1 MGLLALAVA
10 TLLGLVSATLAEVA
24 ENKTRL
30 CQPAPRWEINGTAPM
45 TGALGR
51 VTFCLNLGGLREK
64 LSQDGLADIS
74 YMIVNEKTPLSRAM
88 FWELKRWAPE
98 EVPVYQQEILE
109 PDVWQILDGD
119 KDDFLIYD
127 RCGRLAFH
135 IPLPYS
141 FLHFRYVESAV
152 RFTYTKDVCGNCSLY
167 SNSTWEVRSSSR
179 GSHRAPVPF
188 ELTHLLP
195 LAKPS
200 VASWWSLCCTPGTFR
215 AAAGRA
221 AVLLFP

>member
-1 MGLLALAVA
+1 
-10 TLLGLVSATLAEVA
+10 
-24 ENKTRL
+24 
-30 CQPAPRWEINGTAPM
+30 
-45 TGALGR
+45 
-51 VTFCLNLGGLREK
+51 
-64 LSQDGLADIS
+64 
-74 YMIVNEKTPLSRAM
+74 MIVNEKTPLSRAM

-167 SNSTWEVRSSSR
+167 SNSTWEANSTAEGPQSLTQEGTGEGTGEEREQELSPHKSKAHHNHQ
-179 GSHRAPVPF
+179 HRASSKRNPQASSHTHSHHRDHRRRQQPEVPAH
-188 ELTHLLP
+188 EEEEGDM
-195 LAKPS
+195 A
-200 VASWWSLCCTPGTFR
+200 
-215 AAAGRA
+215 
-221 AVLLFP
+221 

>member
-10 TLLGLVSATLAEVA
+10 TLLGLVSATLADVA

-51 VTFCLNLGGLREK
+51 VTVVALLKASRSRGPVPHPRSPRLPSLGGLREK

-167 SNSTWEVRSSSR
+167 SNSTREVRSSSR
-179 GSHRAPVPF
+179 GSHRDTGLD
-188 ELTHLLP
+188 ETLN
-195 LAKPS
+195 
-200 VASWWSLCCTPGTFR
+200 
-215 AAAGRA
+215 
-221 AVLLFP
+221 